1 MNALA
6 ASAPPGNDKLLF
18 TPWIN
23 GILVPADDPWTR
35 SAFVNQS
42 HRTTRAH
49 YARAVTEGVAFN
61 IRWLRMYVER
71 FVGWPFA
78 DLRFIEGGGI

>member
-1 MNALA
+1 M
-6 ASAPPGNDKLLF
+6 
-18 TPWIN
+18 
-23 GILVPADDPWTR
+23 PADDPWTR

-49 YARAVTEGVAFN
+49 YARAVMEGVAFN

-71 FVGWPFA
+71 FVGRPFA